1 MSELTTISLC
11 SADGQ
16 AQYKTF
22 DGSIN
27 ITPTINGGTGA
38 VFNVNQLGSY
48 PSFTINAD
56 LVSGGSG
63 YYTDQII
70 SIYIE
75 PNVPQLML
83 HVKTVNETTGAILT
97 FVNDSVI
104 TYAQFTTPNYTL
116 THILNGTGASLT
128 ITMNNSKYN
137 VTVNSG
143 GSGYSIGETLKITGD
158 LLNGYASKNDLLVDI
173 GQVGSG
179 NVLGLSSVTGT
190 PFKTSFQ
197 RTSSPRRIALK
208 QGTGCMIDVFTLEH
222 VNHFN
227 FILAGSG
234 YSIGNILTIPAGS
247 FDDNGSMLIT
257 DLFFTVGIVNSQGA
271 IQTGAL
277 YNRIY
282 SGTEVNLNFSRITNF
297 KPKIVNYFSE
307 FSAPLIMDT
316 LKLNPDT
323 YNYYNTRCE
332 EQIYYNSGDILHI
345 SGNQLGGT
353 NYNDLMCM
361 VGNFRSTE
369 LIVRDGTGDKSATV
383 LPIIKGTP
391 YMAQR
396 IWRGCNTY

>member
-1 MSELTTISLC
+1 
-11 SADGQ
+11 
-16 AQYKTF
+16 
-22 DGSIN
+22 
-27 ITPTINGGTGA
+27 
-38 VFNVNQLGSY
+38 
-48 PSFTINAD
+48 
-56 LVSGGSG
+56 
-63 YYTDQII
+63 
-70 SIYIE
+70 
-75 PNVPQLML
+75 
-83 HVKTVNETTGAILT
+83 
-97 FVNDSVI
+97 
-104 TYAQFTTPNYTL
+104 
-116 THILNGTGASLT
+116 
-128 ITMNNSKYN
+128 
-137 VTVNSG
+137 
-143 GSGYSIGETLKITGD
+143 
-158 LLNGYASKNDLLVDI
+158 
-173 GQVGSG
+173 
-179 NVLGLSSVTGT
+179 
-190 PFKTSFQ
+190 
-197 RTSSPRRIALK
+197 
-208 QGTGCMIDVFTLEH
+208 MIDVFTLEH